1 METIFGKI
9 DWEMS
14 IHVIDIANATETTL
28 DTSQH
33 CLIRIGNQSKI
44 GLAS

>member
-1 METIFGKI
+1 
-9 DWEMS
+9 MS
-14 IHVIDIANATETTL
+14 IHVIDISNATKTPL

-44 GLAS
+44 GLVS

>member
-1 METIFGKI
+1 MEMIFGKI

-14 IHVIDIANATETTL
+14 IHVIDISNATKTPL

-44 GLAS
+44 GLVS